1 VSVSG
6 AASASFVYDGDGR
19 RVKATVNGVTTYYV
33 GDHYEVSGGVVKKYY
48 SAGGKRVAL
57 RSGGTLYWL
66 LSDHLG
72 STAVTLSGTTEAG
85 EVRYRAFGATRFTSG
100 TTPTSVRF
108 TGQREEAALG
118 LYFYNARWY
127 DPALG
132 HFLSPD
138 TVVPDPGNAL
148 DYHRYAYVRF
158 NPLKYEDGSGH
169 CATLANGQ
177 ADWENDSDECWQLA
191 YLIYGHGL
199 GQGAAAASFAADWK
213 VSPEEW
219 LTNVA
224 SQSFADA
231 DYLRPFAER
240 YYDVWAGEVGLPVH
254 LVEWHQPPNYRL
266 LNEPEIIG
274 FLRGE
279 RTVCETWDCGAISLD
294 LMLLGAQL
302 SRDTALFSIPVTNV
316 GGASGYTVGQLA
328 NRTLTATS
336 LAYVTTAT
344 IHGRATKADLIIS
357 YTTAAAGFFPVA
369 GEFSTIG
376 QLLWDLFDPLHP
388 W

>member
-1 VSVSG
+1 MRES
-6 AASASFVYDGDGR
+6 R
-19 RVKATVNGVTTYYV
+19 RMKATVNGVTTYYV

-48 SAGGKRVAL
+48 SAGGKCVAL
-57 RSGGTLYWL
+57 RSGRTLFWL
-66 LSDHLG
+66 LNDHLG

-85 EVRYRAFGATRFTSG
+85 EVRYRAFGASRFTSG

-138 TVVPDPGNAL
+138 TVVPEPGNAL

-177 ADWENDSDECWQLA
+177 ADWESDYECWQLA